1 MPRKPRKS
9 PVQRSQAVMATICR
23 EIAEGRSL
31 RSVCRDEGMPN
42 LATVMRW
49 INEDADFSRAY
60 DVAREMRGDRFG
72 EQVADIAQECYR
84 GELDPNVARVAG
96 ALLQWAASRMAPKK
110 YGDRIE
116 QTVKVQDSGA
126 AHLDAV
132 RKLAAQR
139 RAARVIEGNV
149 IRISQDDGDA

>member
-9 PVQRSQAVMATICR
+9 PVQRSQALLATICR

-72 EQVADIAQECYR
+72 EQVADIAQDTLN
-84 GELDPNVARVAG
+84 GLIDPNAARVAG
-96 ALLQWAASRMAPKK
+96 DLLKWSAARMAPKK

-116 QTVKVQDSGA
+116 QTVKVADAGQE
-126 AHLDAV
+126 HLDAV
-132 RKLAAQR
+132 RALAQR
-139 RAARVIEGNV
+139 RKAARVDGNV
-149 IRISQDDGDA
+149 VHLPARGDDDA

>member
-1 MPRKPRKS
+1 MTP
-9 PVQRSQAVMATICR
+9 AICDEVAR
-23 EIAEGRSL
+23 QIAEGASL
-31 RSVCRDEGMPN
+31 RSICRQPAMPS
-42 LATVMRW
+42 LSGVMNHLRASP
-49 INEDADFSRAY
+49 EFQAQYDA
-60 DVAREMRGDRFG
+60 AREMRGDRFG